1 MTVEV
6 ASTRHSM
13 RTSKR
18 PSLDSVNPPAKSV
31 RSEAAATAA
40 AEAAACKSATLI
52 QAFQRGKVGRH
63 VAANT
68 CPPCAAACPCYAIDM
83 NAEVFGSCIRCAF
96 PKAGHTAKAL
106 KGGNKALK
114 KRGSAELR
122 AKMVQREK
130 ADCKEFRV
138 NMDPSLPFGTCMC
151 GRPRA

>member
-1 MTVEV
+1 
-6 ASTRHSM
+6 
-13 RTSKR
+13 
-18 PSLDSVNPPAKSV
+18 
-31 RSEAAATAA
+31 
-40 AEAAACKSATLI
+40 
-52 QAFQRGKVGRH
+52 
-63 VAANT
+63 
-68 CPPCAAACPCYAIDM
+68 M

-138 NMDPSLPFGTCMC
+138 NMEPSLPFGTCMC
-151 GRPRA
+151 GRPRAEHTDAALAVKGGNQSASTRAAATRSMIVCSWP